1 MIPNDRQIHIQ
12 LFISRPDGITWE
24 DVSDYVSFIEV
35 ELGDVS
41 RIGTGLSGVDGVA
54 RQLTFRLIDDSNN
67 FSPTDQTS
75 PWNQFDGEYAPL
87 LYPYREVQLKAAV
100 TAPGG
105 TPSTWT
111 TLFHG
116 YLGDEI
122 SVEGRTASCLCRDLS
137 KRLQDCYIE
146 ETL

>member
-12 LFISRPDGITWE
+12 LFISRPDGTTWE

-54 RQLTFRLIDDSNN
+54 RQLTFRLIDDENN
-67 FSPTDQTS
+67 LSPTDQTS
-75 PWNQFDGEYAPL
+75 PWNQFDEDYAPL
-87 LYPYREVQLKAAV
+87 LYPYREVQLKVADCS
-100 TAPGG
+100 GG
-105 TPSTWT
+105 SHF

-116 YLGDEI
+116 FW
-122 SVEGRTASCLCRDLS
+122 RRDL
-137 KRLQDCYIE
+137 R
-146 ETL
+146 